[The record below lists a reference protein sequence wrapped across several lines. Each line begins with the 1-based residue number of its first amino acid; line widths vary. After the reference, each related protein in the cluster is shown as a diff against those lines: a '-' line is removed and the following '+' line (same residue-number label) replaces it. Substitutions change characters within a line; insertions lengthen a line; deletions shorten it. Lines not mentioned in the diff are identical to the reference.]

1 MIKIITIKEF
11 RWCALALLLG
21 LAGCATLPQTGGG
34 STGGLPGS
42 MPGGMPGGTPSG
54 SSGGSSGSG
63 TTVTLPGG
71 IVFGGEGGGG
81 AGGGSETREDKGSGG
96 SATTADERRGAAEKT
111 LDDSLGEFD
120 KTLEEEQ
127 RRTAETRDAQA
138 ANRTASAG
146 TAGDAASGGLG
157 RGEGDLKSERT
168 AQSGTGGGDASG
180 GDQRD
185 RGTVSG
191 GGSGGPDRSRPS
203 GEDDD
208 IVARRLRRAA
218 EQETDP
224 ELKEKLWKEYTEYK
238 RNVQG
243 KG

>member
-1 MIKIITIKEF
+1 
-11 RWCALALLLG
+11 
-21 LAGCATLPQTGGG
+21 
-34 STGGLPGS
+34 
-42 MPGGMPGGTPSG
+42 
-54 SSGGSSGSG
+54 
-63 TTVTLPGG
+63 
-71 IVFGGEGGGG
+71 
-81 AGGGSETREDKGSGG
+81 
-96 SATTADERRGAAEKT
+96 ER
-111 LDDSLGEFD
+111 
-120 KTLEEEQ
+120 
-127 RRTAETRDAQA
+127 RRTAESRDAQA
-138 ANRTASAG
+138 ANRNASMG
-146 TAGDAASGGLG
+146 SSSDASGGGLG
-157 RGEGDLKSERT
+157 RGEGDLKSERA
-168 AQSGTGGGDASG
+168 AQAGNGGGDASG

-243 KG
+243 KS

>member
-1 MIKIITIKEF
+1 VIDMKTRRASFKELH
-11 RWCALALLLG
+11 WCALVVVLA
-21 LAGCATLPQTGGG
+21 LAGCASMPQTGGG
-34 STGGLPGS
+34 SSGGLPGS
-42 MPGGMPGGTPSG
+42 MPGGMPGG

-63 TTVTLPGG
+63 TSTTGTVPGDESG
-71 IVFGGEGGGG
+71 D
-81 AGGGSETREDKGSGG
+81 DKGGT
-96 SATTADERRGAAEKT
+96 ATTADERRGTMEKT

-127 RRTAETRDAQA
+127 RRTAEARDAQA
-138 ANRTASAG
+138 SSRSA
-146 TAGDAASGGLG
+146 TAGAGDPAAGGIG
-157 RGEGDLKSERT
+157 RREGDLQSERT
-168 AQSGTGGGDASG
+168 AKAGNGGDSQG

-191 GGSGGPDRSRPS
+191 GGSGAPDRGIPS